1 MDKLLDYFKQ
11 ALDSVIHNYVN
22 FNGRASRTEYFS
34 ILISVIVLFIPAA
47 ILLIVPVLGIIIFAA
62 YSLAVILPVLAVTAR
77 RLHDV
82 NKPAW
87 FILVP
92 FGLGLLAFIIAVN
105 AYATMSFSLLTG
117 CHLIAAIA
125 ALFNAYVAYLVVL
138 PSDPKSAYGAAKDLP
153 NPLKLELTDALKK
166 VYLKNYLNFNG
177 RAGRAEFWWPLYFF
191 TFIYASLINALNI
204 IPFLGTAISIIVML
218 AVILPNIA
226 LAVRRMHDINKS
238 GFYALIPYAG
248 LAIFVYS
255 YVNAFSNFYYD
266 TYGAG
271 LKILFGTVIAFTSI
285 IYFVVLAL
293 RKGDLTE
300 NRFGAVPDDVEVV
313 TEENS
318 STTSNASVE
327 ALPNNSDKQE

>member
-22 FNGRASRTEYFS
+22 FKGRATRTEFFS

-47 ILLIVPVLGIIIFAA
+47 ILLIVPVLGTIIFSA
-62 YSLAVILPVLAVTAR
+62 YSLAVILPVLSVTAR

-87 FILVP
+87 FVLVP

-105 AYATMSFSLLTG
+105 AYATMSFGLLTG
-117 CHLIAAIA
+117 CHIIAALA
-125 ALFNAYVAYLVVL
+125 ALFNAYVAYLVAL
-138 PSDPKSAYGAAKDLP
+138 PSDPKSSYGSADNLRA
-153 NPLKLELTDALKK
+153 PLKLELIDALKK

-177 RAGRAEFWWPLYFF
+177 RAGRAEFWWPVYFF

-218 AVILPNIA
+218 AVLLPNIA

-238 GFYALIPYAG
+238 GFYVLIPYVG
-248 LAIFVYS
+248 LAICVIS
-255 YVNAFSNFYYD
+255 YISAFSNPYF
-266 TYGAG
+266 GAG
-271 LKILFGTVIAFTSI
+271 FKILFGSLIAIASCV
-285 IYFVVLAL
+285 YFIVLAL

-300 NRFGAVPDDVEVV
+300 NRFGAVPEDVEVV
-313 TEENS
+313 TEENCT
-318 STTSNASVE
+318 TTSNASFK

>member
-11 ALDSVIHNYVN
+11 ALNSVIHNYVN
-22 FNGRASRTEYFS
+22 FNGRATRTEFFS
-34 ILISVIVLFIPAA
+34 VLISLFVLYILTAV
-47 ILLIVPVLGIIIFAA
+47 LLILPVLGIIIFAA
-62 YSLAVILPVLAVTAR
+62 YTLAIILPLLSVTAR

-92 FGLGLLAFIIAVN
+92 FGLGLLAFIIAAN
-105 AYATMSFSLLTG
+105 AYATMSFSLLAG
-117 CHLIAAIA
+117 CHIIAAIA
-125 ALFNAYVAYLVVL
+125 TLFNAYVAYLIVL
-138 PSDPKSAYGAAKDLP
+138 PSAPNSTYGTADNLKA
-153 NPLKLELTDALKK
+153 PLKLELVDALKK

-177 RAGRAEFWWPLYFF
+177 RAGRAEFWWPVYFF

-238 GFYALIPYAG
+238 GFYVLIPYAG
-248 LAIFVYS
+248 LAICVIS
-255 YVNAFSNFYYD
+255 YISAFSNPYF
-266 TYGAG
+266 GAG
-271 LKILFGTVIAFTSI
+271 FKILFGTLIAIASI

-293 RKGDLTE
+293 RKGDQTE

-327 ALPNNSDKQE
+327 ALPNNSDKHG

>member
-1 MDKLLDYFKQ
+1 MDKLLTYFQQ
-11 ALDSVIHNYVN
+11 AVDSVIHNYVN
-22 FNGRASRTEYFS
+22 FNGRATRTEYFS
-34 ILISVIVLFIPAA
+34 VLISVLVLFIPAA
-47 ILLIVPVLGIIIFAA
+47 ILLIVPVLGVIIFAS

-138 PSDPKSAYGAAKDLP
+138 PSDPNSAYGSTKDLP
-153 NPLKLELTDALKK
+153 TPLKLELVDALKK

-177 RAGRAEFWWPLYFF
+177 RAGRAEYWWPTYFF
-191 TFIYASLINALNI
+191 VFIYSSLISFLNV
-204 IPFLGTAISIIVML
+204 IPFLGTAVSIIVML

-238 GFYALIPYAG
+238 GFFVLIPYAG
-248 LAIFVYS
+248 IVVGACL
-255 YVNAFSNFYYD
+255 YVSAFSNPYF
-266 TYGAG
+266 GAG
-271 LKILFGTVIAFTSI
+271 FKILFGTFIAVAGCIF
-285 IYFVVLAL
+285 FLVLAL
-293 RKGDLTE
+293 RKSDERE
-300 NRFGAVPDDVEVV
+300 NRFGPVPEDIGIA
-313 TEENS
+313 TKLNS
-318 STTSNASVE
+318 STTSNTTVE
-327 ALPNNSDKQE
+327 ALPNNSDKKE

>member
-22 FNGRASRTEYFS
+22 FNGRATRTEYFS

-47 ILLIVPVLGIIIFAA
+47 ILLIVPVLGTIIFAA
-62 YSLAVILPVLAVTAR
+62 YAIAVILPVLAVTAR

-87 FILVP
+87 FVLVP

-105 AYATMSFSLLTG
+105 AYATMSFGLLTG
-117 CHLIAAIA
+117 CHIIAALA
-125 ALFNAYVAYLVVL
+125 ALFNAYVAYLIVL
-138 PSDPKSAYGAAKDLP
+138 PSDPNSAYGKTDNLRA
-153 NPLKLELTDALKK
+153 PLKLELIDALKK

-177 RAGRAEFWWPLYFF
+177 RAGRAEFWWPVYFF
-191 TFIYASLINALNI
+191 TFIYASLINALNV

-238 GFYALIPYAG
+238 GFYVLIPYAG
-248 LAIFVYS
+248 LAICVIS
-255 YVNAFSNFYYD
+255 YISAFSNPFF
-266 TYGAG
+266 GAG
-271 LKILFGTVIAFTSI
+271 FKILFGSLIAIASCV
-285 IYFVVLAL
+285 YFIVLAL
-293 RKGDLTE
+293 RKGDQTE

-313 TEENS
+313 TEENG
-318 STTSNASVE
+318 STTTNTSFE